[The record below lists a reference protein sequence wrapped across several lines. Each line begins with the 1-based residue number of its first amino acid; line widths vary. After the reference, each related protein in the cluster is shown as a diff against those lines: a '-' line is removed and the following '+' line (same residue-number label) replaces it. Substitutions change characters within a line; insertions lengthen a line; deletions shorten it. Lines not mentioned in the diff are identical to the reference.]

1 MLYDAMDVIN
11 KEYTITIIT
20 TYLSYRIPL
29 VPKFLLPLR
38 QTSKNVINFD
48 KKCYSR
54 SGVSDPVILQEG
66 MGT

>member
-11 KEYTITIIT
+11 KEYIIAIIT
-20 TYLSYRIPL
+20 TYLSYYIPL

-48 KKCYSR
+48 K
-54 SGVSDPVILQEG
+54 QW
-66 MGT
+66 